1 VLASSANLL
10 RLINQILDLSRIEAG
25 KMDLHPES
33 VDLSLLVSAVIKE
46 AEAMGRDRPY
56 RVQLDCPRD
65 LRVDTDPA
73 KLQQILTNLVANAI
87 KFTSQGSV
95 TVEVKAEEPNE
106 VTISVVDTGIGI
118 RPEHLEI
125 IFEEFRQVDGSSTR
139 RFGGTGLGL
148 AIARRLTEMLDGKLE
163 VKSTY
168 GVGSTFTLRIPR
180 QIRTPR
186 PTPRRAVDMD
196 SNPSIDAPQRLQGVR
211 E

>member
-1 VLASSANLL
+1 
-10 RLINQILDLSRIEAG
+10 
-25 KMDLHPES
+25 MDVHSES
-33 VDLSLLVSAVIKE
+33 VDLSVLVAAVIKE

-56 RVQLDCPRD
+56 RVQLVCPRD
-65 LRVDTDPA
+65 LRIDTDPA

-95 TVEVKAEEPNE
+95 TVEVKADEPDY
-106 VTISVVDTGIGI
+106 VTISVIDTGIGI

-148 AIARRLTEMLDGKLE
+148 AIAQRLAEMLGNKLE

-168 GVGSTFTLRIPR
+168 GMGSTFSLRIPR
-180 QIRTPR
+180 EYLRNCS
-186 PTPRRAVDMD
+186 RRAAAAACSWAERGGSGGAGGGGPGSGTPMWPVVAAFGAFGET
-196 SNPSIDAPQRLQGVR
+196 ID
-211 E
+211 

>member
-1 VLASSANLL
+1 
-10 RLINQILDLSRIEAG
+10 
-25 KMDLHPES
+25 MDVHSES
-33 VDLSLLVSAVIKE
+33 VDLSVLVAAVIKE

-56 RVQLDCPRD
+56 RVQLVCPRD
-65 LRVDTDPA
+65 LRIDTDPA

-95 TVEVKAEEPNE
+95 TVEVKADEPDY
-106 VTISVVDTGIGI
+106 VTISVIDTGIGI

-148 AIARRLTEMLDGKLE
+148 AIAQRLAEMLGNKLE

-168 GVGSTFTLRIPR
+168 GMGSTFSLRIPR
-180 QIRTPR
+180 QSRMPR
-186 PTPRRAVDMD
+186 PSQRRSVDMD
-196 SNPSIDAPQRLQGVR
+196 SNPSIDAPHDLQGVR
-211 E
+211 Q